1 MTLSVDKGV
10 VLFYGVLAG
19 TAAVWR
25 LNYFETLRCLKVK
38 VKLLSRVWLFATP
51 WTVTYQAPPSMGFSR
66 QEYWSGW
73 PFPPPGDLP
82 NPGIEPRFPAL
93 EADTLPSEPRGKYK
107 YLRCLL
113 LLLLLTP
120 TKQAWGDLPMGRS
133 TRSFHQNVLV
143 IFWSSLLFYNED
155 FPQQGI
161 WVPRRFIPNSKNGC
175 YWYFIIQY
183 QKLHTILLLWGKTR

>member
-1 MTLSVDKGV
+1 MECWLGLQLSGGSTILKLWD
-10 VLFYGVLAG
+10 
-19 TAAVWR
+19 VWKWKWS
-25 LNYFETLRCLKVK
+25 CSVM
-38 VKLLSRVWLFATP
+38 SDSATP
-51 WTVTYQAPPSMGFSR
+51 WTVTSQAPPSMGFSR

-93 EADTLPSEPRGKYK
+93 EADTLPSEPPGKYK

-113 LLLLLTP
+113 LLLLLIP

-143 IFWSSLLFYNED
+143 IFDLDFYSIMRISL
-155 FPQQGI
+155 
-161 WVPRRFIPNSKNGC
+161 SKASGFQEGL
-175 YWYFIIQY
+175 YLIAKMAAID
-183 QKLHTILLLWGKTR
+183 ILLYNIRSYTPYFFSGAKQDRLCRVYPDSKSKK